1 MTAATDTAPSSDA
14 PPAKKSG
21 LIPLIIGVL
30 GALILGGGGF
40 FAVYSGLILAPAPA
54 GEKPAAIAQDFAFVP
69 IERITISLAPGSTS
83 RHLQFA
89 GQIEVE
95 SASRAEIER
104 LQPRFIDV
112 INMYL
117 RAVDPRDL
125 AEPASLIR
133 LRAQILRRL
142 QTVAGQGHIRDF
154 LITEFVLS

>member
-1 MTAATDTAPSSDA
+1 MTTATDTPASDGTDPSR
-14 PPAKKSG
+14 KSRRG
-21 LIPLIIGVL
+21 PIIIGL
-30 GALILGGGGF
+30 TGALLLGGGAF
-40 FAVYSGLILAPAPA
+40 FAVYSGMILAPSEQ
-54 GEKPAAIAQDFAFVP
+54 GKKSAAIAQDFAFIP

-95 SASRAEIER
+95 ATSRTEIER